1 MGEPNT
7 LGGLATQCLVLIA
20 LGTLVGILVL
30 RSRFQYREDLIAR
43 PRSSS
48 LWAMAAIF
56 MGWILVSLLL
66 LAVGRGGE
74 ESQGPS
80 YSVGDV
86 VAQILLL
93 GIAFGPV
100 FIVMYR
106 RRERLATAA
115 VSTHNLGRA
124 LLVGIILSA
133 AFVGWGLARSRP
145 PSLSAIFSATSFWAL
160 MQFAV
165 VGFVEEFAYRGYL
178 QTRLVS
184 WMGWWQ
190 GWVLAS
196 VLMALAH
203 LSHRVAFL
211 GMTAGDALLSA
222 SSLIP
227 ISLFLGFVMLR
238 TQNVIAPALIHT
250 FINWIDGL
258 AQLSA

>member
-7 LGGLATQCLVLIA
+7 LGGLATQCAVLIA
-20 LGTLVGILVL
+20 LGASLAFLVRAL
-30 RSRFQYREDLIAR
+30 RFQGHVDLIAQ

-48 LWAMAAIF
+48 LWALAAIF
-56 MGWILVSLLL
+56 IGWILVSLLL
-66 LAVGRGGE
+66 SGGGGGR
-74 ESQGPS
+74 ESQSFS
-80 YSVGDV
+80 YSAADV
-86 VAQILLL
+86 VAQVMLL

-106 RRERLATAA
+106 RKERLVTAA
-115 VSTHNLGRA
+115 VSTHNLGRS
-124 LLVGIILSA
+124 LLVGLILSA
-133 AFVGWGLARSRP
+133 TFIGWGLARSRP
-145 PSLSAIFSATSFWAL
+145 PGLIGVFSATSFWAL

-190 GWVLAS
+190 GWILAS

-203 LSHRVAFL
+203 VSHRVALL
-211 GMTAGDALLSA
+211 GMTSGDAFLSA
-222 SSLIP
+222 ASLIP

-238 TQNVIAPALIHT
+238 TQNVVAPALIHT
-250 FINWIDGL
+250 FINWIDAIG
-258 AQLSA
+258 

>member
-1 MGEPNT
+1 
-7 LGGLATQCLVLIA
+7 
-20 LGTLVGILVL
+20 
-30 RSRFQYREDLIAR
+30 
-43 PRSSS
+43 
-48 LWAMAAIF
+48 
-56 MGWILVSLLL
+56 MGWILISLPLL
-66 LAVGRGGE
+66 LAAGGGE
-74 ESQGPS
+74 ESQSPS

-86 VAQILLL
+86 VAQIMLL

-106 RRERLATAA
+106 RKERLATAG
-115 VSTHNLGRA
+115 VSTHNLGRS
-124 LLVGIILSA
+124 LLVGLILSV
-133 AFVGWGLARSRP
+133 AFIGWGLARSRP
-145 PSLSAIFSATSFWAL
+145 SDLSAVFTATSFWAL

-196 VLMALAH
+196 VLMAMAH
-203 LSHRVAFL
+203 VSHRVAFL

-250 FINWIDGL
+250 FINWVDAVG
-258 AQLSA
+258 